1 MAVTKKKAKWSATI
15 DVALVVIRTGD
26 SSTGTETAIDTA
38 NQIQVEPLIN
48 EEDAVQVIKDG
59 KVLAQKLGKSTLTG
73 NKITLTD
80 NVFSPEV
87 AKTLQG
93 GQISGEGETLTY
105 QPPAAGSGETGE
117 VFELDVYSAEYNA
130 AGQIT
135 KYEKITYPNCQGT
148 PIGLG
153 TEDGVFR
160 VPEYTIN
167 SAPDTGEPPYKLSY
181 VTELPDFSEQTL
193 SLQTLSTQEEMAG
206 APATVD

>member
-38 NQIQVEPLIN
+38 NQIQVEPQIN

-73 NKITLTD
+73 NQITLTD

-87 AKTLQG
+87 AKILQG
-93 GQISGEGETLTY
+93 GQISGEGATLTY

-130 AGQIT
+130 AGQIV

-181 VTELPDFSEQTL
+181 VAELPDFSVDTL
-193 SLQTLSTQEEMAG
+193 NLQSFTDDTGTAG
-206 APATVD
+206 VPSVV

>member
-73 NKITLTD
+73 NRITLTD

-93 GQISGEGETLTY
+93 GQLSGEGDTLTY

>member
-26 SSTGTETAIDTA
+26 SSTGTETAIDTS
-38 NQIQVEPLIN
+38 NQIQVEPQIN

-73 NKITLTD
+73 NRITLTD

-93 GQISGEGETLTY
+93 GEITGEGENLVYT
-105 QPPAAGSGETGE
+105 PPAAGSGETGE

-130 AGQIT
+130 AGQIV

-160 VPEYTIN
+160 VSEYTIN

-181 VTELPDFSEQTL
+181 VTELPDFSEAAL
-193 SLQTLSTQEEMAG
+193 SLQSLAADAG
-206 APATVD
+206 TADVPSVV

>member
-26 SSTGTETAIDTA
+26 SSTGIETAIDTA
-38 NQIQVEPLIN
+38 NQIQVEPQIN

-73 NKITLTD
+73 NQITLTD

-87 AKTLQG
+87 AKILQG
-93 GQISGEGETLTY
+93 GQISGEGATLTY

-130 AGQIT
+130 AGQIV

-181 VTELPDFSEQTL
+181 VADLPDFSEDTL
-193 SLQTLSTQEEMAG
+193 SLQSLTDDAETTGVPS
-206 APATVD
+206 VV

>member
-26 SSTGTETAIDTA
+26 SSTGTELAVDTA
-38 NQIQVEPLIN
+38 NQIQVEPQIN

-73 NKITLTD
+73 NRITLTD

-93 GQISGEGETLTY
+93 GEITGEGETLVYT
-105 QPPAAGSGETGE
+105 PPAAGSGETGE
-117 VFELDVYSAEYNA
+117 VFELDIYSAEYNA
-130 AGQIT
+130 AGQIV

-181 VTELPDFSEQTL
+181 VTELPDFSEAVL
-193 SLQTLSTQEEMAG
+193 SLQSLTADAG
-206 APATVD
+206 TTGVPSVV

>member
-38 NQIQVEPLIN
+38 NQIQVEPQIN

-73 NKITLTD
+73 NQITLTD

-87 AKTLQG
+87 AKILQG
-93 GQISGEGETLTY
+93 GQISGEGATLTY

-130 AGQIT
+130 AGQIV

-181 VTELPDFSEQTL
+181 VAELPDFSEAAL
-193 SLQTLSTQEEMAG
+193 SLQTLSVQGETAG
-206 APATVD
+206 IPATVD

>member
-15 DVALVVIRTGD
+15 DVSLVVIRTGD

-38 NQIQVEPLIN
+38 NQIQVEPQIN

-73 NKITLTD
+73 NQITLTD

-87 AKTLQG
+87 AKILQG
-93 GQISGEGETLTY
+93 GQLSGEGETLTY

-130 AGQIT
+130 AGQIV

-193 SLQTLSTQEEMAG
+193 SLQTLSADAGIAG
-206 APATVD
+206 APSVVD

>member
-26 SSTGTETAIDTA
+26 SSTGTELAVDTA
-38 NQIQVEPLIN
+38 NQIQVEPQIN

-73 NKITLTD
+73 NRITLTD

-93 GQISGEGETLTY
+93 GEITGEGETLVYT
-105 QPPAAGSGETGE
+105 PPAAGSGETGE
-117 VFELDVYSAEYNA
+117 VFELDIYSAEYNA
-130 AGQIT
+130 AGQIV

-193 SLQTLSTQEEMAG
+193 SLQSLAADAGVAG
-206 APATVD
+206 APSVVD

>member
-26 SSTGTETAIDTA
+26 STTGTETAIDTA
-38 NQIQVEPLIN
+38 NQIQVEPQIN

-73 NKITLTD
+73 NQITLTD

-87 AKTLQG
+87 AKILQG
-93 GQISGEGETLTY
+93 GQISGEGATLTY

-130 AGQIT
+130 AGQIV

-181 VTELPDFSEQTL
+181 VAELPDFSEDAL
-193 SLQTLSTQEEMAG
+193 SLQSLTADAG
-206 APATVD
+206 TAGVPTVV